1 MKYISL
7 LGILT
12 ILALCAEVAFQLIA
26 EQNEAVESFQSGMK
40 TGMQQAQNPLE
51 HTLLFPVKAKV
62 ISEETPGEATLQLD
76 KGVQTVPYS
85 IGGVRCR
92 IQPGRAILVALSLG
106 SVGVLIFSIYAV
118 YCLIRVLIRISKRDV
133 FSRRNIGWIRWFAYI
148 NAGIYLAIICFEWL
162 IEREAVSQLQIP
174 GYQVVGIEHALPY
187 DFSSVLIIVLL
198 AEVYAVAVKI
208 KEEQD
213 LTI

>member
-12 ILALCAEVAFQLIA
+12 ILALCVEFAFQLIVKQD
-26 EQNEAVESFQSGMK
+26 EIVKNFQSGMEA
-40 TGMQQAQNPLE
+40 GMQQAQNPVG
-51 HTLLFPVKAKV
+51 HTLLIPVKAKV
-62 ISEETPGEATLQLD
+62 IPEESSGEATLRLAE
-76 KGVQTVPYS
+76 GVQTVPYS
-85 IGGVRCR
+85 IGGVKCQ
-92 IQPGRAILVALSLG
+92 IQPGWAILVALSLG
-106 SVGVLIFSIYAV
+106 SLGVLILSIYAV

-187 DFSSVLIIVLL
+187 DFSSVLVIVLL